1 MIDLNNQSH
10 LNINITLLENI
21 AQSLSQQE
29 IEVII
34 MNEENIKHI
43 NYEYRNKNI
52 STDVLSFPIETP
64 FIQSTQ
70 SLPLGSILI
79 CDAFVIKNAKLWG
92 HSEEEEVTLLF
103 IHGLLHLLGF
113 DHEQDKG
120 EMRTKEKEIIQLFDL
135 AESLI
140 IRTEE
145 A

>member
-1 MIDLNNQSH
+1 MIDLSNPNH
-10 LNINITLLENI
+10 FNINIKLLENI
-21 AQSLSQQE
+21 AQSLSEQD

-34 MNEENIKHI
+34 MNEEDIKNI
-43 NYEYRNKNI
+43 NAEYRNKNS

-64 FIQSTQ
+64 FIPSTQ

-79 CDAFVIKNAKLWG
+79 CDAFVIKNAKYWG
-92 HSEEEEVTLLF
+92 HSEEEELTLLF

-113 DHEQDKG
+113 DHEKDKG
-120 EMRTKEKEIIQLFDL
+120 EMRQKEQEIIQLFGL
-135 AESLI
+135 AKSLI